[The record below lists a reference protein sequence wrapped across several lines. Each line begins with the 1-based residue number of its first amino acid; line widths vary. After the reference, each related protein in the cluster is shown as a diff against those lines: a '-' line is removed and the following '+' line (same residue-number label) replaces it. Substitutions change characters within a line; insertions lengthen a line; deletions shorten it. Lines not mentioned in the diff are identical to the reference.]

1 MACSDA
7 LAPDGSQS
15 GFPIPQ
21 LLQLQTAG
29 GGVATHEGPVINGI
43 PMPGQWLLTR
53 VTREF
58 GWQQQQANFMRAAPT
73 SFHRAIRSREIEYS
87 VAIWENA
94 AALQYRALLSTV
106 LKKPVTVVPGSLGS
120 SAAMGINDPSLKDI
134 GVTNVVVKSVTPLFN
149 PLVTSGGKGPWTA
162 KVTLLEYREPVQALP
177 LPDQTIPDPGAE
189 ATPSATVNNPRHGP
203 GEHYVRRIEA
213 ADDRRAA
220 DPQPMSAPEA
230 IKRALELPDVL
241 EALQRCSETEFVL
254 WPGIAEPDGTRVG
267 ALPLSSL
274 PAIDHDRL
282 DGERTPTSR
291 LLVVLEGAGPPVCAV
306 FDPRRDP
313 RRKPS

>member
-1 MACSDA
+1 MPSLPIPGVGLLDA

-58 GWQQQQANFMRAAPT
+58 GWQQQQANFMSGANLVPSGDPLA
-73 SFHRAIRSREIEYS
+73 EIEYS

-177 LPDQTIPDPGAE
+177 LPDQTIPDPGAV
-189 ATPSATVNNPRHGP
+189 TPSAANNLATAQASITSGASKLQTT
-203 GEHYVRRIEA
+203 A
-213 ADDRRAA
+213 ARQILNR
-220 DPQPMSAPEA
+220 
-230 IKRALELPDVL
+230 
-241 EALQRCSETEFVL
+241 
-254 WPGIAEPDGTRVG
+254 
-267 ALPLSSL
+267 
-274 PAIDHDRL
+274 
-282 DGERTPTSR
+282 
-291 LLVVLEGAGPPVCAV
+291 
-306 FDPRRDP
+306 
-313 RRKPS
+313 